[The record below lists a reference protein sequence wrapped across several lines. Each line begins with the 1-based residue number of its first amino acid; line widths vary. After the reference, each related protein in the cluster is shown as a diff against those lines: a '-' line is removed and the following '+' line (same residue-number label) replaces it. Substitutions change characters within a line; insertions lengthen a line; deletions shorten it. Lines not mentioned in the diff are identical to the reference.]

1 MAMTINMNR
10 DGDALTVS
18 LEGRLDTTTAPKLES
33 ELRPALADG
42 VAELTIDL
50 ADLDYVSSAGLRVL
64 LSAQKIMNRQGEMTV
79 RNVNDDVMEVFEVT
93 GFVDLLNIE

>member
-33 ELRPALADG
+33 ELRPALKDG
-42 VAELTIDL
+42 VTELFIDL
-50 ADLDYVSSAGLRVL
+50 KALDYVSSAGLRVL
-64 LSAQKIMNRQGEMTV
+64 LSAQKIMNKQGEMTV